1 MRGDNPGDDVGDP
14 VQFHLEDSPRT
25 PPVTDAL
32 NVLHP
37 AELAW
42 IAERPKARTGSSTRR
57 PSWLDSPA
65 VDEFLSRSEVYR
77 AVVASRH
84 LTLEHLRQIPAEEIL
99 SRHEPEV
106 AGRPEDPAGPLR
118 AQHRSV
124 EGTRRCHEYDEEKI
138 SFGELL
144 ESLDGTPAR
153 AQTS

>member
-1 MRGDNPGDDVGDP
+1 M
-14 VQFHLEDSPRT
+14 
-25 PPVTDAL
+25 
-32 NVLHP
+32 LHP

-57 PSWLDSPA
+57 PPSRRPRTKTTVCCDCSATTNSTSTPTQRPSWLDSAA
-65 VDEFLSRSEVYR
+65 VDEFVSRSEVYR